1 MPNRPRGPARKSP
14 AKPTFFATPAQFRT
28 WLSKHHATAPELLV
42 GFYKRDS
49 GKASITWPE
58 SVDQALCFGWIDG
71 IRRRVDD
78 VSYTI
83 RFTPRRTGSVWSSIN
98 IKRVAELETL
108 GHMKEAGLAAFAKR
122 SEEKSRIYAYE
133 QRFHSKL
140 EPEQEKKFRA
150 NKKAWTFFQA
160 QAPWYRRA
168 VTHYIVSAARE
179 ETRAKR
185 LQRILDESAQGRR
198 IVR

>member
-1 MPNRPRGPARKSP
+1 
-14 AKPTFFATPAQFRT
+14 
-28 WLSKHHATAPELLV
+28 LV
-42 GFYKRDS
+42 GFYKRGS
-49 GKASITWPE
+49 GKPSITWPE

-83 RFTPRRTGSVWSSIN
+83 RFTPRRTGSIWSSIN

-108 GHMKEAGLAAFAKR
+108 GHMKKAGLAAFARR

-150 NKKAWTFFQA
+150 NKKAWAFFQA
-160 QAPWYRRA
+160 QAPWYQRT
-168 VTHYIVSAARE
+168 VTYYIVSAARE

-185 LQRILDESAQGRR
+185 LQRIIDESAQGRR
-198 IVR
+198 IV